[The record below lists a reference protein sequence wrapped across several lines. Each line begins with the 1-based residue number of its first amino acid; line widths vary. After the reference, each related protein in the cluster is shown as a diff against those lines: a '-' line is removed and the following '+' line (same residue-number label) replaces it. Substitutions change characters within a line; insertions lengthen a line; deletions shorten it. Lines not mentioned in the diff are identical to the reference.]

1 MLPAWQLQ
9 MATGAVKGEES
20 AVNITHLLD
29 RIEAYHPDLDPG
41 LLRRAFSVAS
51 DAHAGQTRLSGDP
64 YITHPLA
71 VAMTLAELELDE
83 ATIAAGLLHDVVED
97 TGVASQVVREEFGEE
112 IAGLVEGVTKL
123 SRIDFRSQR
132 EHQAENLRKMLLAMA
147 RDLRVI
153 FIKLADRLH
162 NMRTLQALPEER
174 RREVAEE
181 TLQVFAPLADRL
193 GIWMLKWEL
202 EDCSL
207 RYLDPGGYQAVGR
220 NVKRTRPERE
230 RMIGEAIRQIRER
243 LEQGGITAEIT
254 GRPKHFYSIYQ
265 KMQTQKVDFDDIRDL
280 EAIRIVVDSI
290 PDCYEA
296 LGLVHDLWVPIK
308 DMFSD
313 YIAKPKPNGYRSLH
327 TKVMRPGGKVIEV
340 QIRTREMHRTAEYG
354 WAAHWHYKEGGRPDK
369 LEERLP
375 WLRQLLEHPYDR
387 DSRQWIESLDLFKDE
402 VFVFTPQRDVINLP
416 AGSTPVDFAYRIHT
430 DIGNHCSRA
439 KANGEIVP
447 LSYTLQNGDVIEIIT
462 RSNAR
467 PSLDWRSFVA
477 TPQAKTRINQWYRRQ
492 RRDESIQ
499 HGRTLLH
506 EECKRVSVEPAEL
519 MRPEGMG
526 KVARRFNYHSGE
538 DLVAAVGF
546 GEVSAEAVINRL
558 RDLLEPTPRPMVLMP
573 SPVRAQGALR
583 LGIAAQGVSDILF
596 RLSKCCSPVPG
607 DAIVGYITRGK
618 GVAVHRVSCPNIS
631 HIIENEPQ
639 RLIRVAWT
647 LSEETYYPATV
658 EIEALDRV
666 GLLSDITA
674 ILSESKTNIRSAKVR
689 TRKDGRA
696 HMELVLDIQDIQHL
710 RRLTDSL
717 NELPDII
724 SVHRVGIPQT

>member
-1 MLPAWQLQ
+1 
-9 MATGAVKGEES
+9 MATGAVKRKKS
-20 AVNITHLLD
+20 AVNIAHLLD
-29 RIEAYHPDLDPG
+29 RIKAYHPDLEVS
-41 LLRRAFSVAS
+41 LLRRAFRVAS

-64 YITHPLA
+64 YISHPFA

-83 ATIAAGLLHDVVED
+83 ASIAAGLLHDVVED
-97 TGVASQVVREEFGEE
+97 TGVAAQAVREEFGEE
-112 IAGLVEGVTKL
+112 IAELVEGVTKL
-123 SRIDFRSQR
+123 SRIDFYSQR
-132 EHQAENLRKMLLAMA
+132 QHQADNLRKMLLAMA

-162 NMRTLQALPEER
+162 NMRTLHALPEQR

-193 GIWMLKWEL
+193 GIWMVKWEL

-207 RYLDPGGYQAVGR
+207 RHLDPEGYHAVAR
-220 NVKRTRPERE
+220 NVRRTRLQRE
-230 RMIGEAIRQIRER
+230 RMIQGAIRQIRER
-243 LEQGGITAEIT
+243 LEQAGVAAEIT

-265 KMQTQKVDFDDIRDL
+265 KMQTQKVDFNDIRDL
-280 EAIRIVVDSI
+280 EAIRIVVNTI

-327 TKVMRPGGKVIEV
+327 TKVMGPAGKVREV
-340 QIRTREMHRTAEYG
+340 QIRTHDMHRTAEYG
-354 WAAHWHYKEGGRPDK
+354 WAAHWRYKEGGRADK
-369 LEERLP
+369 AEERLA
-375 WLRQLLEHPYDR
+375 WLRQLLEEPDQR
-387 DSRQWIESLDLFKDE
+387 DSQQWIESLDLFKDE
-402 VFVFTPQRDVINLP
+402 VFVFTPQRDVIDLP

-430 DIGNHCSRA
+430 DLGNHCAGA

-447 LSYTLQNGDVIEIIT
+447 VSYTLKNGDVIEIIT
-462 RSNAR
+462 RANAR
-467 PSLDWRSFVA
+467 PSIDWLSFVA
-477 TPQAKTRINQWYRRQ
+477 TPQAKTRIKQWFRRQ
-492 RRDESIQ
+492 RRDENIQ

-506 EECKRVSVEPAEL
+506 EECKRAGVEPAEL
-519 MRPEGMG
+519 IQPEGMQ
-526 KVARRFNYHSGE
+526 KVARRFNYRGE
-538 DLVAAVGF
+538 EELIAAVGF
-546 GEVSAEAVINRL
+546 GEVSAEAVVNRL
-558 RDLLEPTPRPMVLMP
+558 RELVEPTPPPMVLAP
-573 SPVRAQGALR
+573 SPARAQGALR

-618 GVAVHRVSCPNIS
+618 GAAVHRVSCPNIA
-631 HIIENEPQ
+631 HIIESEPQ
-639 RLIRVAWT
+639 RLIRVSWT
-647 LSEETYYPATV
+647 LSEETYYPVAV

-666 GLLSDITA
+666 GLLNDITA

-696 HMELVLDIQDIQHL
+696 LMALVLDVPDLDHL

-717 NELPDII
+717 NELADII
-724 SVHRVGIPQT
+724 SVHRVGGPQS